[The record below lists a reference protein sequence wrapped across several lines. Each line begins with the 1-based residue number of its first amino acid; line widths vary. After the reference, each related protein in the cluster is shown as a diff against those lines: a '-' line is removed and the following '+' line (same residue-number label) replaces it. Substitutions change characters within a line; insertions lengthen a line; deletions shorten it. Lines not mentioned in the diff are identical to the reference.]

1 MRHVGLHWERKCAYT
16 ICTVLSWPFPILK
29 YKYIFQIK
37 YTEATLSTR
46 KLSLFEI
53 REMLIAVLSDNF
65 VGVIYYN
72 FRHTFVSCA
81 ATARV
86 LAARR
91 AVPGWRSTVEFVAA
105 RGWGSPGHAR
115 RPAIRRL
122 SRLSAALIRY
132 RL

>member
-1 MRHVGLHWERKCAYT
+1 
-16 ICTVLSWPFPILK
+16 VLSWPFPILK

-72 FRHTFVSCA
+72 FRHTLSFPVPRPRAFSPHA
-81 ATARV
+81 APCRAGLEVNGGICRGAWVGLAGTCSTSSYTA
-86 LAARR
+86 A
-91 AVPGWRSTVEFVAA
+91 E
-105 RGWGSPGHAR
+105 
-115 RPAIRRL
+115 
-122 SRLSAALIRY
+122 
-132 RL
+132 